1 MPLLAPGLPLVQT
14 QVPQVIIILAIHNDT
29 SRRLFIEQCRETLIL
44 CISEAVLVWKLSQC
58 Q

>member
-29 SRRLFIEQCRETLIL
+29 TSRRLFIEQCRETVIL
-44 CISEAVLVWKLSQC
+44 CISEAVLV
-58 Q
+58 